1 MSTVILL
8 LISNTFMT
16 YAWYGHLRHRSMAM
30 VPAIL
35 ISWLIALG
43 EYCFQVP
50 ANRLGYGRFTGYQL
64 KIIQETITLV
74 VFAAFAYFYL
84 DEPIRWNYAVSFVLV
99 LAAVGFAFWGRS

>member
-16 YAWYGHLRHRSMAM
+16 FAWYGHLKRRSMGM
-30 VPAIL
+30 VAAIL

-50 ANRLGYGRFTGYQL
+50 ANRLGYARFTGYQL
-64 KIIQETITLV
+64 KIIQECITLV
-74 VFAAFAYFYL
+74 VFAVFAYFYL
-84 DEPIRWNYAVSFVLV
+84 GESFRWNYAVSFVLV
-99 LAAVGFAFWGRS
+99 LAAVAFAFWGRR